1 MSTDLDGMFHKH
13 LLPVGHSKNSKFFR
27 SQNWHIHGIPR
38 DNQLGQFCFIIVKL
52 IGGGQTCAS
61 LLVSIILFRRA
72 YHFPVL

>member
-1 MSTDLDGMFHKH
+1 MSTDLDEMFYKH
-13 LLPVGHSKNSKFFR
+13 LLPVGRSKNSKFSR
-27 SQNWHIHGIPR
+27 SQNWQIHGILT
-38 DNQLGQFCFIIVKL
+38 DNQLGQLCLIIVKL